1 MKVCKDLE
9 GFLLGILMKS
19 MSERFAPNDAFGN
32 SFESS
37 FYKDMFFT
45 EISRTLAE
53 QGRGLGI
60 AEAIYKDIMLK
71 TPDEILQESMA

>member
-19 MSERFAPNDAFGN
+19 MAERFAPNDAFGN
-32 SFESS
+32 SFESD

-53 QGRGLGI
+53 QGRALGI
-60 AEAIYKDIMLK
+60 ADTIYKDIMLK
-71 TPDEILQESMA
+71 APGAVLQEPAG